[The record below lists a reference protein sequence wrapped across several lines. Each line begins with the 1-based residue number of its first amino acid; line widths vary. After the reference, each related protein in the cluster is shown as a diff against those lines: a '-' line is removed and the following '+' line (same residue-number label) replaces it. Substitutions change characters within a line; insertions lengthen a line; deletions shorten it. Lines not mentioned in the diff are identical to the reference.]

1 MISLVTNVT
10 SLNAQRN
17 LNINNAF
24 QSKTIGELTSGYRIN
39 SSGDDAA
46 GLAIANS
53 YRNNVAQLTQGVANA
68 NNATSQLQIID
79 GGLSNISTILDRLQT
94 LASEAASGN
103 PSSTTLA
110 TLDQEYQGLLSEVDR
125 QANNIGLGAGNA
137 ANIVTLSVYIG
148 GGITA
153 TDSTVN
159 VDLHTA
165 SVGTTGLGITGGS
178 LLTATGIAAALTAVS
193 AAVTALGTAQGAVG
207 AGENTLNYA
216 TNLAN
221 SQISSYSAAES
232 QIRDADVAAQAAN
245 LTKAQVLVQTSVA
258 ALAQAN
264 SSPQAIL
271 KLLQG

>member
-1 MISLVTNVT
+1 MISLQTNVT
-10 SLNAQRN
+10 SLMAQDN
-17 LNINNAF
+17 LNTNNKF

-53 YRNNVAQLTQGVANA
+53 YRNSVAQLTQGVANA

-94 LASEAASGN
+94 LATEASSGA
-103 PSSTTLA
+103 PSTTTLA
-110 TLDQEYQGLLSEVDR
+110 TLNQEFTGLISEIDR
-125 QANNIGLGAGNA
+125 QANNIGLASSGGTANA
-137 ANIVTLSVYIG
+137 VSMSIYIG
-148 GGITA
+148 GGSGTNA
-153 TDSTVN
+153 SVS
-159 VDLHTA
+159 VDLSTA
-165 SVGTTGLGITGGS
+165 QVDTTGLSLTGLS
-178 LLTATGIAAALTAVS
+178 LATGAAAALTAVS
-193 AAVTALGTAQGAVG
+193 AAVAALGTAQGTVG
-207 AGENTLNYA
+207 AAENTLNYA

-221 SQISSYSAAES
+221 SQISSYSAAEA

-264 SSPQAIL
+264 SAPQSIL
-271 KLLQG
+271 KLLQ